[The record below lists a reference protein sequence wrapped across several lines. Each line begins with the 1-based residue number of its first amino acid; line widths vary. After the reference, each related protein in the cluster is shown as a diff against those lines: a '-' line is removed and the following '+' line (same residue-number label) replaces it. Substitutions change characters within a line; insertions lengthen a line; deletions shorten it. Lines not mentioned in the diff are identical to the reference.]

1 MSIKEWEWMDKPQLT
16 NEKGWVIV
24 KGESVF
30 RYETWNEAVTVN
42 TMLGGNLMS
51 ENFYENHYK
60 NENL

>member
-1 MSIKEWEWMDKPQLT
+1 MENNKWEWSDKPQLT

-24 KGESVF
+24 KGENVF

-42 TMLGGNLMS
+42 TMLGGHLMS

>member
-1 MSIKEWEWMDKPQLT
+1 MSIKEWDWMDNPQLT

>member
-42 TMLGGNLMS
+42 TMFGGSLMS
-51 ENFYENHYK
+51 ESFYENHYK

>member
-1 MSIKEWEWMDKPQLT
+1 MSIREWEWMDKPQLT

-24 KGESVF
+24 KGENVF

-42 TMLGGNLMS
+42 TMLGGSLMS

-60 NENL
+60 NENI

>member
-1 MSIKEWEWMDKPQLT
+1 MSIKEWDWMDKPQLT
-16 NEKGWVIV
+16 NERGWVIV

-51 ENFYENHYK
+51 ESFYENHYK